1 MFNSKKPEPTS
12 PLAPSLS
19 SSTSAFGT
27 APAASYDLTSS
38 GAMSS
43 KGGKASHS
51 IVDDRLIMRGD
62 LESDGDILVK
72 GKVYGNIA
80 CKVLII
86 DAEAFVEGGITAA
99 EVIVRG
105 RAKGEIRAE
114 RVSLERSADVDCDIY
129 QKTFQAEEGAR
140 IRGALKMYDDAPKTA
155 ATTSSTSAAKSAS
168 ASTTPA
174 STSLSNGD
182 ASSSFN

>member
-1 MFNSKKPEPTS
+1 MFNSKKPEPTA
-12 PLAPSLS
+12 PLTPSLS
-19 SSTSAFGT
+19 SGSSVFGT

-38 GAMSS
+38 ASMAS
-43 KGGKASHS
+43 KGGKTSHS
-51 IVDDRLIMRGD
+51 IVDERLIMRGD

-72 GKVYGNIA
+72 GKVYGNIT

-99 EVIVRG
+99 EVVVRG

-155 ATTSSTSAAKSAS
+155 AATTPPAAK
-168 ASTTPA
+168 PA
-174 STSLSNGD
+174 AVHANGE
-182 ASSSFN
+182 ATGSFN

>member
-1 MFNSKKPEPTS
+1 MFNSKKPDTS
-12 PLAPSLS
+12 SPSAA
-19 SSTSAFGT
+19 TFGT
-27 APAASYDLTSS
+27 AATPSYDLPGTGGTSV
-38 GAMSS
+38 SS

-72 GKVYGNIA
+72 GKVFGNIS

-86 DAEAFVEGGITAA
+86 DAEALVEGGINAT

-114 RVSLERSADVDCDIY
+114 RVSFERSAEVDCDIY
-129 QKTFQAEEGAR
+129 QKTFSAEEGAR
-140 IRGALKMYDDAPKTA
+140 IRGALKMYDDSPRSKAEAAAAAGNGASMATSETA
-155 ATTSSTSAAKSAS
+155 A
-168 ASTTPA
+168 
-174 STSLSNGD
+174 SLN
-182 ASSSFN
+182 